1 MRQIPRVRCGDQA
14 GAEKLLSKIDTVDYF
29 AKKEEYYD
37 DNETD
42 DERRGRMQFVIASIT
57 RMQSDGEYVQW
68 WMRRT
73 ATEPLNRLNLDD
85 TKLDEKPAKSGGRHG
100 GNIYIEKCTIYA
112 DRGF

>member
-1 MRQIPRVRCGDQA
+1 VCRHCPYGWEKVHYRDDKGKLMRKIPRVRCGDQA

-57 RMQSDGEYVQW
+57 RMQSDREYV
-68 WMRRT
+68 
-73 ATEPLNRLNLDD
+73 
-85 TKLDEKPAKSGGRHG
+85 
-100 GNIYIEKCTIYA
+100 
-112 DRGF
+112 